1 MVLWLKGVTF
11 NVTTVDTKRWAPSCP
26 FQHPLCRR
34 MCTRMRMRTHVT
46 PFYLKPVSL
55 VWSKSTSPTSRGL

>member
-46 PFYLKPVSL
+46 PLLP
-55 VWSKSTSPTSRGL
+55 